1 MSLTVDDLIE
11 IQNTVHSYPFLLD
24 AGRFDELGELFA
36 DAVVYNGD
44 AILADRNA
52 QAYADTFRQWLL
64 LYDGRPCTR
73 HMLANV
79 MLEPQDN
86 GDVVVRSYVMVFQQT
101 DALPLQP
108 VIGGDYRDTLRK
120 LDGRWRFVERRMGN
134 DLVGDLSAHGKDTD
148 AIQRLHANDRE
159 SI

>member
-1 MSLTVDDLIE
+1 MSLTVQDLIE

-36 DAVVYNGD
+36 DAVVYSGGEV
-44 AILADRNA
+44 LADRNA
-52 QAYADTFRQWLL
+52 QAYADSFRQWLH
-64 LYDGRPCTR
+64 LYDGKPRTR

-79 MLEPQDN
+79 ILEPQES
-86 GDVVVRSYVMVFQQT
+86 GDVVVKSYVMVFQQT

-120 LDGRWRFVERRMGN
+120 MNGRWRFVERVMGN
-134 DLVGDLSAHGKDTD
+134 DLVGNLSAHGKSVDV
-148 AIQRLHANDRE
+148 IRPSRAND
-159 SI
+159 

>member
-1 MSLTVDDLIE
+1 MSLTVYDLIE

-36 DAVVYNGD
+36 DAVVYSGGE
-44 AILADRNA
+44 ILADRNA
-52 QAYADTFRQWLL
+52 QAYADGFRQWLH
-64 LYDGRPCTR
+64 LYDGRPRTR

-79 MLEPQDN
+79 MLDPQEN

-101 DALPLQP
+101 EALPLQP

-120 LDGRWRFVERRMGN
+120 IDGRWRFIERVMGN
-134 DLVGDLSAHGKDTD
+134 DLVGDLSAHGKTLT
-148 AIQRLHANDRE
+148 AIRPGYANP
-159 SI
+159 